1 MSIIEEAVRKTTDQ
15 TGRSPLEAGF
25 ATPRVRMRRTP
36 AVVVDPSQVRQF
48 RPVSMDPKTMERNC
62 ILPRVTDQAALR
74 AFKILRTRV
83 LRRMDANKWNSLA
96 VTGIVPGEG
105 KTLNAS

>member
-1 MSIIEEAVRKTTDQ
+1 MSIIEEAVRKSTDQ
-15 TGRSPLEAGF
+15 TGRGPLESGF
-25 ATPRVRMRRTP
+25 APRVRMRRTP
-36 AVVVDPSQVRQF
+36 AVVVDPAQVRQF

-62 ILPRVTDQAALR
+62 ILPRVTDQSALR

-96 VTGIVPGEG
+96 VTGIVSG
-105 KTLNAS
+105 